1 MLLQPASLHGSL
13 LRCVGSH
20 VTLPKSQ
27 NNLEL
32 VARLPV
38 TNQTLILIFLTF
50 IFSMAAG
57 IHPIMIRIS
66 FILSS
71 LKAWKLDGLCNLS
84 ESNLL

>member
-1 MLLQPASLHGSL
+1 MTNREEGFCVVAACISDGSL

-57 IHPIMIRIS
+57 IHPVMIRIS

-71 LKAWKLDGLCNLS
+71 LKA
-84 ESNLL
+84 